1 MRNFQNLQHQ
11 LAVDRTL
18 MALER
23 TLLAF
28 IRTALALLISGAT
41 AFYVSQ
47 SPWIHIAAGILVALG
62 FATFIAGLVR
72 YRRRKKTLGAFAAA
86 ADEDEE

>member
-1 MRNFQNLQHQ
+1 
-11 LAVDRTL
+11 

-28 IRTALALLISGAT
+28 IRTALALLLSGAT
-41 AFYVSQ
+41 GFYITESRWV
-47 SPWIHIAAGILVALG
+47 HAAAVALIVLG
-62 FATFIAGLVR
+62 FVTFIVGLVR
-72 YRRRKKTLGAFAAA
+72 YRRRKKTLLSFAAA

>member
-1 MRNFQNLQHQ
+1 MRNPENIQHQ

-28 IRTALALLISGAT
+28 IRTALALLLSGAT
-41 AFYVSQ
+41 GFYITE
-47 SPWIHIAAGILVALG
+47 SPWVHVAAGVLVVLG
-62 FATFIAGLVR
+62 VATFIAGVIR
-72 YRRRKKTLGAFAAA
+72 YRRRKKTLSKFAAA
-86 ADEDEE
+86 TDEDEE

>member
-1 MRNFQNLQHQ
+1 MRNSENLQHQ

-28 IRTALALLISGAT
+28 IRTALALLLSGAT
-41 AFYVSQ
+41 GFYITK
-47 SPWIHIAAGILVALG
+47 SPWLHVAAGVLVVLG
-62 FATFIAGLVR
+62 VATFIVGLIR
-72 YRRRKKTLGAFAAA
+72 YRRRKKTLGKFAA
-86 ADEDEE
+86 ADEEEE

>member
-1 MRNFQNLQHQ
+1 
-11 LAVDRTL
+11 

-28 IRTALALLISGAT
+28 IRTALALLLSGAT
-41 AFYVSQ
+41 GFYITE
-47 SPWIHIAAGILVALG
+47 SPWVHAAAAILIILG
-62 FATFIAGLVR
+62 LATFITGLSR
-72 YRRRKKTLGAFAAA
+72 YRRRKKTLAESAAA